1 MADEDSA
8 RSGRGR
14 KWRDRVLNAL
24 PALGAGVLALAVW
37 ELFVPITGVKP
48 YLLPPAHSVVVESIT
63 DATDRF
69 LPASWITFQEVIL
82 GFVIG
87 CGLGILLGIILSINK
102 PIERAVMPV
111 IAGVRAMPALVVA
124 PLFVIWYGFTLTPKV
139 LVAAFVCFFPALV
152 NTSAGLSITPEAE
165 RQLFKSL
172 GAGPLQTY
180 TKLRLPAALPYIF
193 IGAKNAVVL
202 SVIGAIVGEWV
213 GGGGGIGRMMIDS
226 VSSNRTERLMASVFY
241 SAAMAISLFLVVS
254 AIERLTLRWYF
265 LSRGARSGANAAV
278 GG

>member
-1 MADEDSA
+1 MTDEGPT

-14 KWRDRVLNAL
+14 RVGGRVLDAL
-24 PALGAGVLALAVW
+24 PAVAAAVLFLAAW

-48 YLLPPAHSVVVESIT
+48 YLLPPAHSVVAESIT

-69 LPASWITFQEVIL
+69 LPASWITLQEVLI
-82 GFVIG
+82 GFAIG
-87 CGLGILLGIILSINK
+87 CSLGIFLGIALSISK
-102 PIERAVMPV
+102 PVERAVMPV

-152 NTSAGLSITPEAE
+152 NTSVGLNITPEAE

-172 GAGPLQTY
+172 GAGPWQMY

-226 VSSNRTERLMASVFY
+226 VSSNRTERLMAAVVY
-241 SAAMAISLFLVVS
+241 SATMAIGLFLVVS
-254 AIERLTLRWYF
+254 AVERITLRWYF

-278 GG
+278 RG

>member
-1 MADEDSA
+1 MAGEGSA

-14 KWRDRVLNAL
+14 RIGGRVLDAL
-24 PALGAGVLALAVW
+24 PAVGAGVLALAVW

-48 YLLPPAHSVVVESIT
+48 YLLPPAHSVVAEAIT

-69 LPASWITFQEVIL
+69 IPASWITLQEVLI
-82 GFVIG
+82 GFVLG
-87 CGLGILLGIILSINK
+87 CGLGILLGIVLSISR
-102 PIERAVMPV
+102 PVERAVMPV

-152 NTSAGLSITPEAE
+152 NTTAGLGITPEGE

-172 GAGPLQTY
+172 GAGPLQMY

-226 VSSNRTERLMASVFY
+226 VTASRTERLMAAVVY
-241 SAAMAISLFLVVS
+241 SAAMAIALFLLVS
-254 AIERLTLRWYF
+254 AVERVTLRWYF

>member
-1 MADEDSA
+1 MTDEGSA

-14 KWRDRVLNAL
+14 RVGGRVLNAL
-24 PALGAGVLALAVW
+24 PTLTAGVLFLAVW

-48 YLLPPAHSVVVESIT
+48 YLLPPAHSVVVEAVT
-63 DATDRF
+63 DAADRF
-69 LPASWITFQEVIL
+69 LPASWITFQEVII

-87 CGLGILLGIILSINK
+87 CGAGILLGIVLSFSK
-102 PIERAVMPV
+102 PVERAVMPV

-152 NTSAGLSITPEAE
+152 NTSTGLSITPEAE
-165 RQLFKSL
+165 LQLFRSL
-172 GAGPLQTY
+172 GAGRFQMY

-202 SVIGAIVGEWV
+202 SVIGALVGEWV

-226 VSSNRTERLMASVFY
+226 VSSNRTERLMAAVIY
-241 SAAMAISLFLVVS
+241 SAAMAIGLFLVVS
-254 AIERLTLRWYF
+254 AVERISLRWYF
-265 LSRGARSGANAAV
+265 LSRGTRSGANAALR
-278 GG
+278 G